1 MKIEIDIYDDSATTI
16 LISMLKEQYAILK
29 GDLDARRNGK
39 IKHGVFDSDLHQ
51 DVVEIDAHLD
61 SIATVLSFN
70 MTDKDFKAWR
80 GNI

>member
-16 LISMLKEQYAILK
+16 LISMLKAQYADLK
-29 GDLDARRNGK
+29 EDLDKRRNGK
-39 IKHGVFDSDLHQ
+39 IKYGIFDSDLHQ
-51 DVVEIDAHLD
+51 DIVEIDAHLD